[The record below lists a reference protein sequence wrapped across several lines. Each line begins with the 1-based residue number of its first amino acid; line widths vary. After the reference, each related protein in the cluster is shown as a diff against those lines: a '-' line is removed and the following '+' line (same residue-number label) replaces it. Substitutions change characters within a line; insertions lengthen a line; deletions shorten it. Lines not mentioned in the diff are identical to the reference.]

1 MSYTVEYNPE
11 LRNSYPME
19 HKRRR
24 RLPVKALGVALV
36 VIIILYTLNSLGVL
50 RMFIPGDPV
59 VTAGAF
65 SEMVEQ
71 VRSGQT
77 VSEALFSFFQNVIE
91 GGKRL

>member
-19 HKRRR
+19 YRKQRK
-24 RLPVKALGVALV
+24 LPIKAMAVALGVFVTLYAL
-36 VIIILYTLNSLGVL
+36 NAAGVL
-50 RMFIPGDPV
+50 RYIIPGDPA

-65 SEMVEQ
+65 SSMVEQ

-77 VSEALFSFFQNVIE
+77 VREAIFTFIKDIIL
-91 GGKRL
+91 GGMQ